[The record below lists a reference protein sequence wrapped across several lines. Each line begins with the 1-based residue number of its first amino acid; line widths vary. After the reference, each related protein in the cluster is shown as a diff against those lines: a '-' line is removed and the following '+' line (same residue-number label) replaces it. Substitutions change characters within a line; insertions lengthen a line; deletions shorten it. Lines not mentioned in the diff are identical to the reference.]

1 MNGILEQVEKRSAQE
16 FYADE
21 QTEEGY
27 AVLTTHWNSA
37 AMKLGIADL
46 LGLKMKMDEK
56 CGSKFIEEIRD
67 SLCMPVIVSTA
78 NPNLIP
84 DLEVDVLNCRMV
96 MDDALKGRKPQVN
109 KAFKEGHCFRNQPL
123 FPKGV
128 SPLPY
133 SDLPDKGKTADYCRF
148 GSGHSGQF

>member
-1 MNGILEQVEKRSAQE
+1 VEERSAQE

-21 QTEEGY
+21 PTEEGY
-27 AVLTTHWNSA
+27 EVLTTHWNSA
-37 AMKLGIADL
+37 VMELDMADL

-56 CGSKFIEEIRD
+56 CGLKFVKEIRD

-84 DLEVDVLNCRMV
+84 DLEVDVLYCRML

-109 KAFKEGHCFRNQPL
+109 RAFEEGQCFRNQPL

-128 SPLPY
+128 SPLPH
-133 SDLPDKGKTADYCRF
+133 SDLPDKGKTAAHCRF
-148 GSGHSGQF
+148 GSGLSGQF